1 MKSRVQNTQETRDEG
16 VRDGYGILRDE
27 AQRAKRKSA
36 IK

>member
-1 MKSRVQNTQETRDEG
+1 MKSRVQNAQETRDEG
-16 VRDGYGILRDE
+16 VGNGYGMLRDE